1 MMIKTILTDDQS
13 LFRSALK
20 NTLEQSQKIEVSAEA
35 ENGEQLLKLYP
46 HTEAQII
53 LLDIGMPVMDGTEAL
68 PKLLKQDHNA
78 RVIVLSE
85 HDREPHISQ
94 MLNMGA
100 VGYFSKN
107 CTMEELIEGIE
118 KIYWADI
125 KNQPIEPQLSKDIMQ
140 QMALSSLAPNPKS
153 DTPNL
158 SKREFQVLSQ
168 LLRGRNASEIAE
180 SFFISP
186 KTVSVHKTNIMKKM
200 GVTSNLD
207 LFKSSLEYGLIQ

>member
-1 MMIKTILTDDQS
+1 MIKITITDDQS
-13 LFRSALK
+13 LFRSTLK
-20 NTLEQSQKIEVSAEA
+20 QSLQQHPDLEVILEA
-35 ENGEQLLKLYP
+35 ANGRELLNGY
-46 HTEAQII
+46 ARQRSDIV

-68 PKLLKQDHNA
+68 PKLLKLDHTA
-78 RVIVLSE
+78 RVIILSE

-100 VGYFSKN
+100 LGYFSQN
-107 CTMEELIEGIE
+107 SSVHELVEAIENL
-118 KIYWADI
+118 YRADQ
-125 KNQPIEPQLSKDIMQ
+125 NGQSIEPQLSKDIMQ

-158 SKREFQVLSQ
+158 SKREFQILSQ
-168 LLRGRNASEIAE
+168 ILRGKNASEIAE

-200 GVTSNLD
+200 GVSSNLD

>member
-1 MMIKTILTDDQS
+1 MIKTIITDDQS
-13 LFRSALK
+13 LFRTALK
-20 NTLEQSQKIEVSAEA
+20 HSLQQSHKVEVVAEA
-35 ENGEQLLKLYP
+35 ANGKQLLEAYP
-46 HTEAQII
+46 NSGANVV
-53 LLDIGMPVMDGTEAL
+53 LLDIGMPEMDGTEAL
-68 PKLLKQDHNA
+68 PKLLKIDHNA

-85 HDREPHISQ
+85 HDREPHITQ

-100 VGYFSKN
+100 LGYFSKN
-107 CTMEELIEGIE
+107 CEMEELIQAIE
-118 KIYWADI
+118 NIYRADRE
-125 KNQPIEPQLSKDIMQ
+125 QRPIEPQLSKDIMQ
-140 QMALSSLAPNPKS
+140 QMALSSLAPNPQS
-153 DTPNL
+153 ETPNL

-168 LLRGRNASEIAE
+168 LLLGKNASEIAE

>member
-1 MMIKTILTDDQS
+1 MIKITITDDQS
-13 LFRSALK
+13 LFRTTLK
-20 NTLEQSQKIEVSAEA
+20 QSLQQHHRFEVIAEA
-35 ENGEQLLKLYP
+35 ANGKQLLESYRQ
-46 HTEAQII
+46 EAADIV

-68 PKLLKQDHNA
+68 PKLLKLDHNA

-100 VGYFSKN
+100 LGYFSKN
-107 CTMEELIEGIE
+107 CGMDELIQAIE
-118 KIYWADI
+118 NIHRASREQ
-125 KNQPIEPQLSKDIMQ
+125 QPIEPQLSKDIMQ

-153 DTPNL
+153 ETPNL
-158 SKREFQVLSQ
+158 SKREFQILSQ
-168 LLRGRNASEIAE
+168 ILLGKNASEIAE

-200 GVTSNLD
+200 GVSSNLD

>member
-1 MMIKTILTDDQS
+1 MIKTIITDDQS
-13 LFRSALK
+13 LFRTALK
-20 NTLEQSQKIEVSAEA
+20 NSLQLSQKIEVVAEA
-35 ENGEQLLKLYP
+35 ANGKQLLEQYP
-46 HTEAQII
+46 DSGADVV

-68 PKLLKQDHNA
+68 PKLLKSDHNA

-85 HDREPHISQ
+85 HDREPHITQ

-100 VGYFSKN
+100 LGYFSKN
-107 CTMEELIEGIE
+107 CGMDELIQAIE
-118 KIYWADI
+118 NIYRAD
-125 KNQPIEPQLSKDIMQ
+125 QGQLPIEPQLSKDIMQ

-153 DTPNL
+153 ETPNL
-158 SKREFQVLSQ
+158 SKREFQILSQ
-168 LLRGRNASEIAE
+168 LLLGKNASEIAE